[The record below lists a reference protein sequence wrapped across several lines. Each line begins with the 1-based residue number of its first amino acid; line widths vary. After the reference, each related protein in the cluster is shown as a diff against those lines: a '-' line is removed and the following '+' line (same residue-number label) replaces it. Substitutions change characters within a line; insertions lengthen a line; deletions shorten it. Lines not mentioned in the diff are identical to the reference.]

1 MRLEKSMHTS
11 SIMSTSIISDRE
23 EGEKIEMTCTLKN
36 RHVVVLHVR
45 EREKKEGEKKVMEA

>member
-23 EGEKIEMTCTLKN
+23 EGEKIELTCPLKKLT
-36 RHVVVLHVR
+36 RSCPACSR
-45 EREKKEGEKKVMEA
+45 EKKKEGEKKVMEA